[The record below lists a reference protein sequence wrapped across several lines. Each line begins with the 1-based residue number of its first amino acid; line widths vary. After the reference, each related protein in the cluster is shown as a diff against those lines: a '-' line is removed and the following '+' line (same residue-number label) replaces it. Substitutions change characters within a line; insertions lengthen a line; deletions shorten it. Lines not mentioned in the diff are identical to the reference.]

1 MIFDGKPI
9 DEITDE
15 ELDSIVQEHISELQ
29 HLEFKVTINYRDD
42 NEKLEFLRD
51 IASLANGGGGYM
63 IIGIRDDGKGRAIK
77 YEPTLLGDIGNIAKA
92 ITSLCQDH
100 IRERIDGL
108 EIRERNING
117 NPILVVRIPISSHTP
132 HMVSFNNHTD
142 FYSRYE
148 SGKRE
153 MTYGEIKDA
162 FMGDHVALAL
172 SRIQAQMSILAAKPS
187 EVAYESTQQLLAI
200 DDGQRLAKVTFKRFR
215 EEVGDKPFFRIAVTP
230 ASLKPDLI
238 DPTSSTIKTLIEVPP
253 GSRPSGWNMDLSPA
267 QVELFGAGIRRGIKN
282 YEYLELLKSAHMEF
296 WKPIDEHFC
305 HKQSEEEFKKH
316 PTLYPY
322 PVVEYPAT
330 FLRLYKELVNQARIG
345 SDLLINLCYLNVK
358 GHNLLPYAPGSN
370 GFTSHQTTKVYD
382 ESHIILPEKRVQ
394 PDFDPDKTAYSLIEQ
409 VFNNFGLE
417 AKVIPFFTN
426 EGVFEF

>member
-77 YEPTLLGDIGNIAKA
+77 YEPTLLGDVGNIAKA
-92 ITSLCQDH
+92 IPSLCQDH

-132 HMVSFNNHTD
+132 HMVSFKNHTD

-148 SGKRE
+148 KGKRE

-162 FMGDHVALAL
+162 FMGEHVAIVL
-172 SRIQAQMSILAAKPS
+172 SRIQAQLSALS
-187 EVAYESTQQLLAI
+187 EQPVEATPQSTQQLLVI
-200 DDGQRLAKVTFKRFR
+200 KDGHNLAAVTYKRFSK
-215 EEVGDKPFFRIAVTP
+215 EVGDNPFFRIAVTP
-230 ASLKPDLI
+230 ASPKPDFI
-238 DPTSSTIKTLIEVPP
+238 DPTSTTVKTLIEMPP
-253 GSRPSGWNMDLSPA
+253 SSRPSGWNMDLSPA
-267 QVELFGAGIRRGIKN
+267 EVELFGAGIKRGIKN
-282 YEYLELLKSAHMEF
+282 YEYLELLKNAHMEF

-305 HKQSEEEFKKH
+305 HKQSDEEFKKH

-322 PVVEYPAT
+322 PVVEYPTT
-330 FLRLYKELVNQARIG
+330 FLRLYSELIKKLPFK
-345 SDLLINLCYLNVK
+345 SDLLINMCYLNIK
-358 GHNLLPYAPGSN
+358 GYNLLPYAPGSI
-370 GFTSHQTTKVYD
+370 GFTFHQTTKVYD
-382 ESHIILPEKRVQ
+382 EPHIILPEKRVQ
-394 PDFDPDKTAYSLIEQ
+394 PDFDPDKTTYSLIEQ
-409 VFNNFGLE
+409 VFNSFGLE
-417 AKVIPFFTN
+417 AKMIPFFTN
-426 EGVFEF
+426 ESVFKF